1 MMMSFSDWARGRLE
15 GHIGRWLVPP
25 EELYADT
32 IWWGGLRVPEWNS
45 KYHFA
50 INGTTRAGKSICLS
64 LYLRDR
70 AAAIRPWTDR
80 RLILFDPK
88 NELHRLL
95 PTINPE
101 LELIYTLPTD
111 RRASGWD
118 PAKGDIL
125 TLADDIEFAFVVIRE
140 TSDKDSFFPNGVRD
154 ILIGVIASLQI
165 THPGE
170 WTLRHVFCILEDE
183 AYLKKVISRT
193 PYTESKKRYWQVE
206 RTWGDIQSTVESL
219 FYRWKILASFWDSAP
234 DKFTVLDVMNRP
246 CAFIQGSDHDFAS
259 VVDPFN
265 AFLSARVRARTLNP
279 IGYEDDE
286 DRDLG
291 PRVID
296 YVIDEFTSYN
306 GPNPVPMFRNFCEQ
320 GSSFGLRMAI
330 TYHSICDMKE
340 LYKNEAYSILNA
352 LQNNIFVRSG
362 DVENAKFVS
371 DLLGRE
377 RGYEEQVSETWGTSH
392 SKTRQLAW
400 FDREI
405 VPYTDLLRLLPPT
418 PRNGLSAYAT
428 CPQFGNPWPF
438 HLTGEYIA
446 AYLPMPDP
454 ETPRFVPHTK
464 RNRLRGYTP
473 DMRHFLKPLTE
484 EELCFLR
491 LRPGD

>member
-1 MMMSFSDWARGRLE
+1 MTMSFSDWARGQLE
-15 GHIGRWLVPP
+15 RHVGRWLVPP

-32 IWWGGLRVPEWNS
+32 IWWGGLRLPSWVG
-45 KYHFA
+45 KYHYA
-50 INGTTRAGKSICLS
+50 INGTTRAGKSICVA
-64 LYLRDR
+64 LYLKDR
-70 AAAIRPWTDR
+70 VAEIQPGTDR

-88 NELHRLL
+88 YELHRILR
-95 PTINPE
+95 TINPN
-101 LELIYTLPTD
+101 LEIIYTLPTD

-125 TLADDIEFAFVVIRE
+125 TLADAIEFGYTVIPE
-140 TSDKDSFFPNGVRD
+140 SGAKEPFFPNAVRD

-170 WTLRHVFCILEDE
+170 WTLRQVFCILENE
-183 AYLKKVISRT
+183 SYLKKVLLRT
-193 PYTESKKRYWQVE
+193 PYTASKEHYWKVE
-206 RTWGDIQSTVESL
+206 RTWGDIQATIESL
-219 FYRWKILASFWDSAP
+219 FYRWKILAAFWDAAP
-234 DKFTVLDVMNRP
+234 VKFTVLDVMNRP
-246 CAFIQGSDHDFAS
+246 CAFIQGSDDDFAS

-265 AFLSARVRARTLNP
+265 AFLSGRVRARTLNP

-286 DRDLG
+286 DEDLG

-296 YVIDEFTSYN
+296 YVIDEFTSFN
-306 GPNPVPMFRNFCEQ
+306 GTNPVPRFRNFCEQ

-330 TYHSICDMKE
+330 TYHSIADMKE
-340 LYKNEAYSILNA
+340 LYKNEAYSILGA

-405 VPYTDLLRLLPPT
+405 IPYSELLRLLPPT
-418 PRNGLSAYAT
+418 PRNGLSAYAA
-428 CPQFGNPWPF
+428 CPQLGNPWPF
-438 HLTGEYIA
+438 HITGQFIA
-446 AYLPMPDP
+446 ANLPMPDP
-454 ETPRFVPHTK
+454 GTPRFVPHTK
-464 RNRLRGYTP
+464 RNRLRDYSA
-473 DMRHFLKPLTE
+473 DMRHFLNPLE
-484 EELCFLR
+484 EDEVRSLR